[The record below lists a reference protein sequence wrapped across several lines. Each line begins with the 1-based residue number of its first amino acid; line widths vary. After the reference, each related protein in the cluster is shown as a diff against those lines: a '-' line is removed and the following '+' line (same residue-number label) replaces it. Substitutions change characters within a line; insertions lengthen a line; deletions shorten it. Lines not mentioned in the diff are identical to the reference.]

1 MTGALGMLALWL
13 FAAMTKKKATGMTP
27 IGPLP
32 EPAQPKRATGMT
44 PIGPLPTP
52 TPRPGSPAALDEDAK
67 KKAAAAAEAAKKAKA
82 AKAAAAQP
90 SPWPQAKPTGLPP
103 FPSGWEPDEPPPP
116 AVVTRAW
123 QLLPKLWKSGQ
134 PGATVVETVKGR
146 WITFQA
152 QRHAGNKKGVTA
164 YRVRGTGAQAA

>member
-1 MTGALGMLALWL
+1 MTGALWIIALWIYSVL
-13 FAAMTKKKATGMTP
+13 SRRKATGMTP

-32 EPAQPKRATGMT
+32 TEPTQPKRATGMT
-44 PIGPLPTP
+44 PIGPLPP

-67 KKAAAAAEAAKKAKA
+67 RKAAAAAEAARKAKA

-103 FPSGWEPDEPPPP
+103 FPSGWEPDVPPPP

-134 PGATVVETVKGR
+134 PGATTVETVKGR

-152 QRHAGNKKGVTA
+152 QRHGNKKGVTA
-164 YRVRGTGAQAA
+164 YRVKGTGAQAA